1 MANSRRSSPGGKR
14 AGLVRL
20 VEACLRGTVQPGDRL
35 LVGLSGGLDSVV
47 LLDIL
52 GRIARRRR
60 IRLSALHVNH
70 QLSPNAPAWERFCR
84 RACRERSIPFRRAR
98 VRVAPGDSVEASA
111 RAARYAA
118 LLAQPAEYVALAH
131 HQDDQAETV
140 LLQLLRGAGVRGLAA
155 MPTVRIEDRGSRIVT
170 KEQLKAK
177 RKSNPQ
183 SSILDPQSSILD
195 PQSSILD
202 PQSSILDPRSSI
214 LDPRS
219 SILDPTILRP
229 LLDVSRSEI
238 ERYARQRKLSWVEDE
253 SNRDTRFAR
262 NFVRHELLPVLAGR
276 FPSYRETLARSARH
290 LGEAARLL
298 DELAEIDAAQAC
310 REGVLA
316 AAVLRACSPA
326 RARNLLRWFLGR
338 CGVAMP
344 NTGRLD
350 ETLRQIVAAKEDAR
364 VKVDLAGHDLYRWKG
379 GLHLVPRRE
388 SATPFVRP
396 WRNER
401 RLSLPELGG
410 VLRMAR
416 GTGPGIGLAKLK
428 EHAVVVR
435 ARTGG
440 ERLQPDCS
448 RPRRTLK
455 NLFQERGVPPW
466 VRDRVPLLF
475 CGADLVWVP
484 GIGVDCAYRAAPR
497 EPSLKPAWLPGAP

>member
-155 MPTVRIEDRGSRIVT
+155 MPEVRIEDRGLRIEGRAGIEDQGSRIEKT
-170 KEQLKAK
+170 NRSKTW
-177 RKSNPQ
+177 RKSHLQSSSRAPH
-183 SSILDPQSSILD
+183 SSILTPV
-195 PQSSILD
+195 
-202 PQSSILDPRSSI
+202 
-214 LDPRS
+214 
-219 SILDPTILRP
+219 ILRP
-229 LLDVSRSEI
+229 LLDVPRAAI
-238 ERYARQRKLSWVEDE
+238 EAYARERKLSWVEDE

-388 SATPFVRP
+388 SATPFVRA
-396 WRNER
+396 WRSER

-428 EHAVVVR
+428 EHAVFVR

>member
-155 MPTVRIEDRGSRIVT
+155 MPEVRIEDRGLRIEGRAGIEDQGSRIEKT
-170 KEQLKAK
+170 NRSKTW
-177 RKSNPQ
+177 RKSHLQSSSRAPH
-183 SSILDPQSSILD
+183 SSILTPV
-195 PQSSILD
+195 
-202 PQSSILDPRSSI
+202 
-214 LDPRS
+214 
-219 SILDPTILRP
+219 ILRP
-229 LLDVSRSEI
+229 LLDVPRAAI
-238 ERYARQRKLSWVEDE
+238 EAYARERKLSWVEDE

-316 AAVLRACSPA
+316 AAVLRVCSPA